1 MSATSPELRNGDR
14 PPASSLG
21 ESTPVRYS
29 ASRAEA
35 LASIAKQLH
44 RPLLRFFCKRTGSL
58 EEAKDIVQEAY
69 VRVLAVERGDATH
82 DLDRYLWRCA
92 LNIMNDRRRNLR
104 NRERLAQVLS
114 AKPEQFAPSAEIT
127 ADARERLALITEAV
141 HTLPPRCQHAFLLRV
156 VRSLP
161 FEDVGH
167 EMKISSRMA
176 KTYVARTLEDLRRQL
191 NHPVLERRPSDRTV
205 APKLSQVRTPSFS
218 TAQSRGRDV
227 RDCAVSKVFNRSDQS
242 RPNDCIPHVNTVV
255 APRVSTTLGNAL
267 LSSSYG
273 ESLVKNAAAA
283 SVLQAL
289 IEGHEPGSEV
299 PLPSESVIHRADV
312 MRALLT
318 AVTALDRA
326 EARAQRRALLP
337 DNVGKAWTG
346 DEDTRLAESFKGGQS
361 PHELARKHRRT
372 LRAVEARLQR
382 MGLITEGERTTRG
395 GFPAPE

>member
-1 MSATSPELRNGDR
+1 MSASSPEARSRHR
-14 PPASSLG
+14 PQASPM
-21 ESTPVRYS
+21 EEAIPVRQS
-29 ASRAEA
+29 ESRTEA
-35 LASIAKQLH
+35 LAVVAQQLH

-69 VRVLAVERGDATH
+69 VRVLAVERGDAIN
-82 DLDRYLWRCA
+82 DLGRYLWRCA

-104 NRERLAQVLS
+104 SRERLAQVLS
-114 AKPEQFAPSAEIT
+114 AIPEQFAPSAEIT
-127 ADARERLALITEAV
+127 VDARERLALISRV
-141 HTLPPRCQHAFLLRV
+141 IHTLPPRCQHAFLLRV

-176 KTYVARTLEDLRRQL
+176 KTYVARTLEELRAQL
-191 NHPVLERRPSDRTV
+191 NHPAPERHRSDRAV
-205 APKLSQVRTPSFS
+205 APKFSRVRTPTFS
-218 TAQSRGRDV
+218 TGQPRGRDV
-227 RDCAVSKVFNRSDQS
+227 RDCVASRLFNRNDQS
-242 RPNDCIPHVNTVV
+242 RSIDRIAQVNAVV
-255 APRVSTTLGNAL
+255 APRVGATFDNAL
-267 LSSSYG
+267 LSSYG

-337 DNVGKAWTG
+337 DNVGKAWTRE
-346 DEDTRLAESFKGGQS
+346 EDNRLVEAFKAGQS

-382 MGLITEGERTTRG
+382 MGLITESERTTRG
-395 GFPAPE
+395 GFPVPE

>member
-1 MSATSPELRNGDR
+1 MTAGSRESRAGDR
-14 PPASSLG
+14 PPASYMG
-21 ESTPVRYS
+21 ESIPVPDS

-35 LASIAKQLH
+35 LAIVARQLH

-69 VRVLAVERGDATH
+69 VRVLAVARGEAIH

-92 LNIMNDRRRNLR
+92 LNIMIDRRRNVR
-104 NRERLAQVLS
+104 NRDRLVQALS
-114 AKPEQFAPSAEIT
+114 TKPEQFAPSAEIT
-127 ADARERLALITEAV
+127 ADARERLALIAEAV
-141 HTLPPRCQHAFLLRV
+141 HKLPPKCQQAFLLRV

-161 FEDVGH
+161 FEEVGH

-176 KTYVARTLEDLRRQL
+176 KIYVARTLEEFRRQL
-191 NHPVLERRPSDRTV
+191 NQPVPERLKTDHTMST
-205 APKLSQVRTPSFS
+205 KLSRIRVPSLSTGQVR
-218 TAQSRGRDV
+218 GREV
-227 RDCAVSKVFNRSDQS
+227 RDCAAGDVFNSSDRR
-242 RPNDCIPHVNTVV
+242 RPTDCIARAKVV
-255 APRVSTTLGNAL
+255 APRLSTTLGNVLPSA
-267 LSSSYG
+267 YG

-283 SVLQAL
+283 SVLHAL

-299 PLPSESVIHRADV
+299 PLPSDCVIHRADV

-346 DEDTRLAESFKGGQS
+346 EEDNRLAEAFKAGQS
-361 PHELARKHRRT
+361 PQEIARTHRRT

-382 MGLITEGERTTRG
+382 MGLITESERTTRG
-395 GFPAPE
+395 GFPTPE